1 MYNNSIEFKA
11 FLPFIVHSTKKPKRL
26 VWCLFVNDNIT
37 MHFFNTKMKFIIIP
51 LIVAELLLN
60 TVFVS
65 SIQVPVYAHIS
76 KTLGNFTVEVGW
88 SNEPS
93 FVGEINNAI
102 VQVNKGT
109 ESNSTPVTNALAQ
122 MYILVKYGGVTK
134 TLDFKPSE
142 QSAGL
147 YKAEMIPT
155 RLGSY
160 SLVLNG
166 TLQGQS
172 IINAEISL
180 DDVESKQKLYFPDSG
195 TTGEGITTTNTPAAS
210 IGAGVERILSQLTN
224 DIDVTKGDID
234 NLDKNDA
241 NLQKSFVDVKNTADR
256 SYMIGITGMG
266 VGVAGIVIAAV
277 AFSRKSS

>member
-1 MYNNSIEFKA
+1 MY
-11 FLPFIVHSTKKPKRL
+11 
-26 VWCLFVNDNIT
+26 
-37 MHFFNTKMKFIIIP
+37 FFNTKMNFIIMP
-51 LIVAELLLN
+51 LIASMLLLI

-65 SIQVPVYAHIS
+65 STPVPVYAHIS

-88 SNEPS
+88 SNEPPL
-93 FVGEINNAI
+93 VGEINNAI

-109 ESNSTPVTNALAQ
+109 ESNSTPVRNALSE
-122 MYILVKYGGVTK
+122 MYVLVKYGGVTK

-147 YKAEMIPT
+147 YQAEIIPT

-172 IINAEISL
+172 IINAEIPL
-180 DDVESKQKLYFPDSG
+180 DDVESKQKLSFPDSG
-195 TTGEGITTTNTPAAS
+195 NLGEGTNTNTPAS
-210 IGAGVERILSQLTN
+210 SVGAEVERILSQLTN
-224 DIDVTKGDID
+224 DIDVTKGDMDI
-234 NLDKNDA
+234 LAKNTADM
-241 NLQKSFVDVKNTADR
+241 QKSVQDVKKTADR

-266 VGVAGIVIAAV
+266 VGVAGIIIAAV

>member
-1 MYNNSIEFKA
+1 MY
-11 FLPFIVHSTKKPKRL
+11 
-26 VWCLFVNDNIT
+26 
-37 MHFFNTKMKFIIIP
+37 FFNTKMKFIMIP
-51 LIVAELLLN
+51 LMIVAVLLLI
-60 TVFVS
+60 TVFAS
-65 SIQVPVYAHIS
+65 STQVPVYAHIS
-76 KTLGNFTVEVGW
+76 KTFGNFTVGVGW

-93 FVGEINNAI
+93 LVGEINNAI

-109 ESNSTPVTNALAQ
+109 ESNSTPVRNALDE

-147 YKAEMIPT
+147 YQAEMIPT

-172 IINAEISL
+172 IVNAEIPL
-180 DDVESKQKLYFPDSG
+180 DDVESKQKLSFPDSG
-195 TTGEGITTTNTPAAS
+195 NLGEGANTNTPASS
-210 IGAGVERILSQLTN
+210 IGAEVERILSQLTN
-224 DIDVTKGDID
+224 DIDVTKVDID
-234 NLDKNDA
+234 TLAKNDA
-241 NLQKSFVDVKNTADR
+241 NIQKSFQDVKKTADR
-256 SYMIGITGMG
+256 SYMIGITGIG

-277 AFSRKSS
+277 AFSRKST

>member
-1 MYNNSIEFKA
+1 MY
-11 FLPFIVHSTKKPKRL
+11 
-26 VWCLFVNDNIT
+26 
-37 MHFFNTKMKFIIIP
+37 FFNTKMNFIIIP
-51 LIVAELLLN
+51 LIATVLLLI
-60 TVFVS
+60 TVFIS
-65 SIQVPVYAHIS
+65 STQVTVYAHIS

-88 SNEPS
+88 SDEPPL
-93 FVGEINNAI
+93 VGEINNAI

-109 ESNSTPVTNALAQ
+109 ENNSTPVRNALSE

-147 YKAEMIPT
+147 YQAEMIPT

-172 IINAEISL
+172 IVNAEIPL
-180 DDVESKQKLYFPDSG
+180 DDVESKQKLSFPDSG
-195 TTGEGITTTNTPAAS
+195 NLGEGTNTNTPASS
-210 IGAGVERILSQLTN
+210 IGAEVERILSQLTN
-224 DIDVTKGDID
+224 DIDVTKGDMDI
-234 NLDKNDA
+234 LAKNNADM
-241 NLQKSFVDVKNTADR
+241 QKSVQDVKKTADR

-277 AFSRKSS
+277 AFSRKST

>member
-1 MYNNSIEFKA
+1 MY
-11 FLPFIVHSTKKPKRL
+11 
-26 VWCLFVNDNIT
+26 
-37 MHFFNTKMKFIIIP
+37 FFNTKMNFIIIP
-51 LIVAELLLN
+51 LIAAMLLLI

-65 SIQVPVYAHIS
+65 ITPVPVYAHIS

-88 SNEPS
+88 SNEPPL
-93 FVGEINNAI
+93 VGEINNAI

-109 ESNSTPVTNALAQ
+109 ESNSTPVRNALSE
-122 MYILVKYGGVTK
+122 MYVLVKYGGVTK

-147 YKAEMIPT
+147 YQAEMIPT

-172 IINAEISL
+172 IVNAEIPL
-180 DDVESKQKLYFPDSG
+180 DDVESKQKLSFPDSG
-195 TTGEGITTTNTPAAS
+195 NLGEGTNTNTPASS
-210 IGAGVERILSQLTN
+210 IGAEVERILSQLTN
-224 DIDVTKGDID
+224 DIDVTKGDMDI
-234 NLDKNDA
+234 LAKNNADM
-241 NLQKSFVDVKNTADR
+241 QKSVQDVKKTADR

-266 VGVAGIVIAAV
+266 VGVAGIIIAAV

>member
-1 MYNNSIEFKA
+1 
-11 FLPFIVHSTKKPKRL
+11 
-26 VWCLFVNDNIT
+26 
-37 MHFFNTKMKFIIIP
+37 MKFIIIS
-51 LIVAELLLN
+51 LMIIAVLLLI
-60 TVFVS
+60 TVFAS
-65 SIQVPVYAHIS
+65 STQVPVYAHIS
-76 KTLGNFTVEVGW
+76 KTFGNFTVEVGW

-93 FVGEINNAI
+93 LVGEINNAI

-109 ESNSTPVTNALAQ
+109 ESNSTPVRNALAE

-147 YKAEMIPT
+147 YQAEMIPT

-172 IINAEISL
+172 IVNAEIPL
-180 DDVESKQKLYFPDSG
+180 DDVESKQKLSFPDSG
-195 TTGEGITTTNTPAAS
+195 NTGEGTNTNTPAAS
-210 IGAGVERILSQLTN
+210 IGAEVERILSQLTN

-234 NLDKNDA
+234 TLAKNDA
-241 NLQKSFVDVKNTADR
+241 NIQKSFQDVKKTADR
-256 SYMIGITGMG
+256 SFLIGITGMG
-266 VGVAGIVIAAV
+266 VGVAGVVIAAV
-277 AFSRKSS
+277 AFSRKST

>member
-1 MYNNSIEFKA
+1 MN
-11 FLPFIVHSTKKPKRL
+11 
-26 VWCLFVNDNIT
+26 
-37 MHFFNTKMKFIIIP
+37 FIIIP
-51 LIVAELLLN
+51 LIAAILLLI

-65 SIQVPVYAHIS
+65 STSVPVYAHIS

-88 SNEPS
+88 SNEPPL
-93 FVGEINNAI
+93 VGEINNAI

-109 ESNSTPVTNALAQ
+109 ESNFTPVRNALSE
-122 MYILVKYGGVTK
+122 MYVLVKYGGVTK

-147 YKAEMIPT
+147 YQVEMIPT

-172 IINAEISL
+172 IVNAEIPL
-180 DDVESKQKLYFPDSG
+180 DDVESKQKLSFPDSG
-195 TTGEGITTTNTPAAS
+195 NLGEGTNTNTPASS
-210 IGAGVERILSQLTN
+210 IGAEVERILSQLTN
-224 DIDVTKGDID
+224 GIDVTKGDMDI
-234 NLDKNDA
+234 LAKNNADM
-241 NLQKSFVDVKNTADR
+241 QKSVQDVKKTADR

-266 VGVAGIVIAAV
+266 VGVVGIIIAAV

>member
-1 MYNNSIEFKA
+1 MY
-11 FLPFIVHSTKKPKRL
+11 
-26 VWCLFVNDNIT
+26 
-37 MHFFNTKMKFIIIP
+37 FFNTEMNFIIIP
-51 LIVAELLLN
+51 LIAAILLLI

-65 SIQVPVYAHIS
+65 STSVPVYAHIS

-88 SNEPS
+88 SNEPPL
-93 FVGEINNAI
+93 VGEINNAI

-109 ESNSTPVTNALAQ
+109 ESNFTPVRNALSE
-122 MYILVKYGGVTK
+122 MYVLVKYGGVTK

-147 YKAEMIPT
+147 YQAEMIPT

-172 IINAEISL
+172 IVNAEIPL
-180 DDVESKQKLYFPDSG
+180 DDVESKQKLSFPDSG
-195 TTGEGITTTNTPAAS
+195 NIGEGTNANTPASS
-210 IGAGVERILSQLTN
+210 IGAEVERILSQLTN
-224 DIDVTKGDID
+224 DIDVTKGDMDI
-234 NLDKNDA
+234 LAKNNADM
-241 NLQKSFVDVKNTADR
+241 QKSVQDVKKTADR

-266 VGVAGIVIAAV
+266 VGVAGIIIAAV
-277 AFSRKSS
+277 AYSRKSS

>member
-1 MYNNSIEFKA
+1 MY
-11 FLPFIVHSTKKPKRL
+11 
-26 VWCLFVNDNIT
+26 
-37 MHFFNTKMKFIIIP
+37 FFNTKMKFIMIP
-51 LIVAELLLN
+51 LMIVAVLLLI
-60 TVFVS
+60 TVFAS

-76 KTLGNFTVEVGW
+76 KTFGNFTVEVGW

-93 FVGEINNAI
+93 LVGEINNAI
-102 VQVNKGT
+102 VQINKGT
-109 ESNSTPVTNALAQ
+109 ESNSTPVRNALAE

-147 YKAEMIPT
+147 YQAEMIPT

-172 IINAEISL
+172 IVNAEIPL
-180 DDVESKQKLYFPDSG
+180 DDVESKQKLSFPDSG
-195 TTGEGITTTNTPAAS
+195 NLGEDTNITISTSS
-210 IGAGVERILSQLTN
+210 IGAEVERILSQLTN
-224 DIDVTKGDID
+224 DIDVTKDD
-234 NLDKNDA
+234 MDTLAKNDA
-241 NLQKSFVDVKNTADR
+241 NMEKSFQDVKKTADR
-256 SYMIGITGMG
+256 SYLVAMTGFG
-266 VGVAGIVIAAV
+266 VGVAGIIIAVV

>member
-1 MYNNSIEFKA
+1 MY
-11 FLPFIVHSTKKPKRL
+11 
-26 VWCLFVNDNIT
+26 
-37 MHFFNTKMKFIIIP
+37 FFNIKMNFIIMP
-51 LIVAELLLN
+51 LIASMLLLI

-65 SIQVPVYAHIS
+65 STPVPVYAHIS

-88 SNEPS
+88 SNEPPL
-93 FVGEINNAI
+93 VGEINNAI

-109 ESNSTPVTNALAQ
+109 ESNSTPVRNALSE
-122 MYILVKYGGVTK
+122 MYVLVKYGGVTK
-134 TLDFKPSE
+134 ILDFKPSE

-147 YKAEMIPT
+147 YQAEMIPT

-172 IINAEISL
+172 IVNAEIPL
-180 DDVESKQKLYFPDSG
+180 DDVESKQKLSFPDSG
-195 TTGEGITTTNTPAAS
+195 NLGESTNTPASS
-210 IGAGVERILSQLTN
+210 IGAQVERILSQLTN
-224 DIDVTKGDID
+224 DIDVTKGDMDI
-234 NLDKNDA
+234 LAKNNADM
-241 NLQKSFVDVKNTADR
+241 QKSVQDVKKTADR

-266 VGVAGIVIAAV
+266 VGVAGIIIAAV

>member
-1 MYNNSIEFKA
+1 
-11 FLPFIVHSTKKPKRL
+11 
-26 VWCLFVNDNIT
+26 
-37 MHFFNTKMKFIIIP
+37 MKFIVMSLMFTMFAVLF
-51 LIVAELLLN
+51 LI

-65 SIQVPVYAHIS
+65 STQMPVYAHIS
-76 KTLGNFTVEVGW
+76 ETFGNFTVEAGW

-93 FVGEINNAI
+93 LVGEINNAI

-109 ESNSTPVTNALAQ
+109 ESNSTPVRNALAE

-134 TLDFKPSE
+134 TLDFEPSE

-147 YKAEMIPT
+147 YEAKMIPT

-166 TLQGQS
+166 TIQGQR
-172 IINAEISL
+172 IVNAEIPL
-180 DDVESKQKLYFPDSG
+180 DDVESKQKLSFPDSG
-195 TTGEGITTTNTPAAS
+195 DPSEGTTNTPAIS
-210 IGAGVERILSQLTN
+210 IGAEVERILSQLTN
-224 DIDVTKGDID
+224 DIDATKGDID
-234 NLDKNDA
+234 ILAKNNA
-241 NLQKSFVDVKNTADR
+241 NMQKSFQNLKDAADR

-266 VGVAGIVIAAV
+266 IGVAGIVIAVV

>member
-1 MYNNSIEFKA
+1 MY
-11 FLPFIVHSTKKPKRL
+11 
-26 VWCLFVNDNIT
+26 
-37 MHFFNTKMKFIIIP
+37 FFNTKMNFIIIP
-51 LIVAELLLN
+51 LIAAILLLI

-65 SIQVPVYAHIS
+65 STSVPVYAHIS

-88 SNEPS
+88 SNEPPL
-93 FVGEINNAI
+93 VGEINNAI

-109 ESNSTPVTNALAQ
+109 ESNSTPVRNALSE
-122 MYILVKYGGVTK
+122 MYVLIKYGGVTK

-147 YKAEMIPT
+147 YQAEMIPT

-172 IINAEISL
+172 IVNAEIPL
-180 DDVESKQKLYFPDSG
+180 DDVESKQKLSFPDSG
-195 TTGEGITTTNTPAAS
+195 NLGEGTNTNTPASS
-210 IGAGVERILSQLTN
+210 IGAEVERILSQLTN
-224 DIDVTKGDID
+224 DIDVTKGDMDI
-234 NLDKNDA
+234 LAKNNADM
-241 NLQKSFVDVKNTADR
+241 QKSVQDVKKTADR

-266 VGVAGIVIAAV
+266 VGVAGIIIAAV